1 MKIVSYNVAGIRAML
16 KKPEF
21 EDFIFDKNIIDIL
34 CLQETKAEETQVQL
48 DEKLIEKFPYRY
60 WNSTKGITQR

>member
-21 EDFIFDKNIIDIL
+21 EEFIFHENNIDIL

-48 DEKLIEKFPYRY
+48 SEKLIEKFQ
-60 WNSTKGITQR
+60 G